1 MRLPVRSLVV
11 AWFLLVLLLGANH
24 KFVSPAGTPPLAV
37 GLAFLVP
44 VLLFLA
50 AVGVSPGFR
59 DYVLQI
65 NPIFLAALHGWR
77 FIGLGFI
84 MAYCEHLLDASFAWP
99 AGLGDLTAGILAPWI
114 VLHLA
119 TDSSFIRNPLFMA
132 WNLLGIADFIVAVA
146 MGTIDQGILP
156 GFQPTVVSSL
166 MQRLPFV
173 LIPCF
178 FVPWL
183 LITHI
188 ILLMQR
194 RRALVTRT

>member
-37 GLAFLVP
+37 GLAFVVP

-84 MAYCEHLLDASFAWP
+84 MAYCEHLLDASFAYQPVSEISPPASSLPGSFCTWP
-99 AGLGDLTAGILAPWI
+99 RTAALF
-114 VLHLA
+114 A
-119 TDSSFIRNPLFMA
+119 TRSSWPGTSLVSRTLSLPSRWARSIKAFFQAFNRPSSARSCNGCPSSSFRASLSH
-132 WNLLGIADFIVAVA
+132 GC
-146 MGTIDQGILP
+146 
-156 GFQPTVVSSL
+156 SS
-166 MQRLPFV
+166 
-173 LIPCF
+173 
-178 FVPWL
+178 
-183 LITHI
+183 
-188 ILLMQR
+188 
-194 RRALVTRT
+194 RTSSC